1 MECVVCSAHRFVFAF
16 KVAGQHLL
24 QCSGCGILARSAPP
38 QHAAPERIAVA
49 RDGLERL
56 LRDEM
61 SLRGVRG
68 ATALVGGGESL
79 PDGAVALMGIAL
91 LDDVL
96 CSEDPLTAL
105 AGLRERTAEGGVL
118 LLACSLLDFGPLR
131 LPLSA
136 WPTWQSTRR
145 FFMRREHLHLLLLK
159 AGFAQVWMWRQRVGS
174 PADRAA

>member
-1 MECVVCSAHRFVFAF
+1 MTCVVCSAQKFVFAF

-38 QHAAPERIAVA
+38 QRATAERIAVG

-68 ATALVGGGESL
+68 ATAVVGGGAGL
-79 PDGAVALMGIAL
+79 PDGTSALMGIAL

-105 AGLRERTAEGGVL
+105 VELR
-118 LLACSLLDFGPLR
+118 
-131 LPLSA
+131 
-136 WPTWQSTRR
+136 
-145 FFMRREHLHLLLLK
+145 
-159 AGFAQVWMWRQRVGS
+159 
-174 PADRAA
+174 